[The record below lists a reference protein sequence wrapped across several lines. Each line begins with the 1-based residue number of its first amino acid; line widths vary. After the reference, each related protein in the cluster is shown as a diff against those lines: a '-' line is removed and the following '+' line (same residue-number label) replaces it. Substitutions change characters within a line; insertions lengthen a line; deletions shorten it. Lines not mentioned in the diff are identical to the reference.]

1 MLTGDPEYA
10 TMRDGAWEEEMTTK
24 NAETDAVIVEHH
36 DDVALVRLNRPR
48 TRNAL
53 DPDIKAGLETSI
65 PALMKDGAVR
75 CLVITGTEDAFCDI
89 SNMDERHAPAIRAR
103 MHRTYAWAKCILTGE
118 KPMVAAVNGAAAGAG
133 FSLALLCDI
142 AVVSDKAF
150 FRAAFPGLGA
160 APDLGLA
167 LTLPRSIG
175 TARAKDILLTNR
187 RIEATEAV
195 ALGIAKRMVPAAAL
209 LDDALQLA
217 KELAAGP
224 ATSFGLTKM
233 LLNNAYGPID
243 DFFSTEAMAQAV
255 AFGSREFAEGV
266 SAFLGK
272 RKPDFKN
279 A

>member
-1 MLTGDPEYA
+1 
-10 TMRDGAWEEEMTTK
+10 MTTK
-24 NAETDAVIVEHH
+24 DAETDAVIVEHH
-36 DDVALVRLNRPR
+36 DDVAWVRLNRPR

-53 DPDIKAGLETSI
+53 DPDIKSGLETSI
-65 PALMKDGAVR
+65 PFLMQNSAVR
-75 CLVITGTEDAFCDI
+75 CVVITGTEDAFCAGGDI
-89 SNMDERHAPAIRAR
+89 SNMGERDAPAVRAR
-103 MHRTYAWAKCILTGE
+103 MHRSYSWAKCILTAE
-118 KPMVAAVNGAAAGAG
+118 KPVVAAVNGAAAGAG

-142 AVVSDKAF
+142 VIVSDKAF

-187 RIEATEAV
+187 RIDAAEAV
-195 ALGIAKRMVPAAAL
+195 TLGIAKRMVPAATL

-233 LLNNAYGPID
+233 LLNSAYGPID
-243 DFFSTEAMAQAV
+243 DFFATEAMAQAV

-272 RKPDFKN
+272 RKADFKS

>member
-1 MLTGDPEYA
+1 MTVQARVSNDKATDP
-10 TMRDGAWEEEMTTK
+10 
-24 NAETDAVIVEHH
+24 VIVEHH
-36 DDVALVRLNRPR
+36 DDVALVRLNRPAS
-48 TRNAL
+48 RNAL
-53 DPDIKAGLETSI
+53 SAEIKAQLETRI
-65 PALMKDGAVR
+65 PALMRDDAVR
-75 CLVITGTEDAFCDI
+75 CLVITGAETSFCAGGDI
-89 SNMDERHAPAIRAR
+89 SNMADRSAPAVRTR
-103 MHRTYAWAKCILTGE
+103 MNQSHAWTKCILTGE
-118 KPMVAAVNGAAAGAG
+118 KPVVAAVNGAAAGAG

-142 AVVSDKAF
+142 VLVSDDAF

-187 RIEATEAV
+187 RIDAVEAV
-195 ALGIAKRMVPAAAL
+195 TLGIAKRMVSAAAL
-209 LDDALQLA
+209 VDEALQLA

-233 LLNNAYGPID
+233 LLNQAYGPID
-243 DFFSTEAMAQAV
+243 DFFATEAMAQAV

-266 SAFLGK
+266 SAFLSK
-272 RKPDFKN
+272 RKADFRN